1 MATIDAK
8 SKMIPFNISIEK
20 TSKDRIIKS
29 TTAPKDTNALW
40 AEPTDIGDGKFILK
54 EFKKGKWVPVNFL
67 EGSGNSASNSMYVQ
81 SKFIGVRQQ
90 GEQESDF
97 TWLGVFDPSQECTE
111 LGRYMEISCY
121 SKDDLLK
128 KVMVSADDVSTKQI
142 IGVTEKG
149 EVLFYHPENGGGVH
163 LNNALR
169 IPAIKNS
176 FTGVYVP
183 NTFVID
189 GESYELADVTK
200 SPDYSSADISETLF
214 LPLKKV
220 WDDLII
226 STDKNPVTQATITI
240 DGTPVTYTIDINLI
254 PRMLGSLAEITD
266 VSPEAEQDIMNLVN
280 DPNIYVPA
288 YTNVTNPNWRVEEG
302 GGRA

>member
-8 SKMIPFNISIEK
+8 SKMIPFNISLEK

-29 TTAPKDTNALW
+29 TNAPKDTNALW

-54 EFKKGKWVPVNFL
+54 EFKKGKWVPVDFL
-67 EGSGNSASNSMYVQ
+67 EGSGNSANNSMYAQ
-81 SKFIGVRQQ
+81 SKFIGIQQ

-97 TWLGVFDPSQECTE
+97 TWLGIFDPSQECTE
-111 LGRYMEISCY
+111 LGTYLEISCY

-128 KVMVSADDVSTKQI
+128 KVMVSADDERPKQI

-149 EVLFYHPENGGGVH
+149 EVLFYPPENGGGVH

-176 FTGVYVP
+176 FTGGYVP

-220 WDDLII
+220 WDGLII
-226 STDKNPVTQATITI
+226 STDEDPVIPATITI
-240 DGTPVTYTIDINLI
+240 DGTPDIHLINRSLI
-254 PRMLGSLAEITD
+254 PTMLGSLAEVTA

-280 DPNIYVPA
+280 DPNIYVPT
-288 YTNVTNPNWRVEEG
+288 YVHIINPHWAG
-302 GGRA
+302 GGDNKE